1 MSGQITGIFLHSF
14 MITLFVF
21 AMMVLTDFINVVS
34 AGKAKEWVSG
44 GKFRQYSVASLLGVS
59 PGCTGAFMNVTLYSH
74 SFIGFGALAAGMIAT
89 SGDESFVMLALFP
102 GRALLLFLLLFIV
115 GLASAPLIDWLAV
128 KLNIGYCEECRVKLI
143 HDDVK
148 ERYFRNIGDIRSEL
162 GQFNF
167 AKYLLLFIVA
177 FLLILF
183 VFQILGEPGWG
194 WERVTMVILLSVLI
208 IIVLASSEHY
218 IEEHI
223 WRHIIIKH
231 IWRVFLWTLGAL
243 LFIKIGL
250 VYLDMNSFVRGNPAL
265 MILVAALIG
274 LIPESGPHLL
284 FVTMFANGVI
294 PFSVLLTSSIVQD
307 GHGMLPMLSVSLKY
321 SIYVKLFNLVIGL
334 ILGYV
339 FLLFGL

>member
-1 MSGQITGIFLHSF
+1 MSGQIVDVFLDSF
-14 MITLFVF
+14 VITLFVF
-21 AMMVLTDFINVVS
+21 AMMVLTDFVNVVS

-74 SFIGFGALAAGMIAT
+74 GFIGFGALAAGMIAT
-89 SGDESFVMLALFP
+89 SGDESFVMLTLFP
-102 GRALLLFLLLFIV
+102 VKALLLFLLLFV
-115 GLASAPLIDWLAV
+115 VALVSAPVIDWLAA
-128 KLNIGYCEECRVKLI
+128 KLGISYCEECRVKLI
-143 HDDVK
+143 HNDVK
-148 ERYFRNIGDIRSEL
+148 QRYFRNIADIRTEL
-162 GQFNF
+162 GRFSF
-167 AKYLLLFIVA
+167 AKYLLLFIVI

-183 VFQILGEPGWG
+183 VFQVLGEPGWG

-208 IIVLASSEHY
+208 LIVLAASEHY
-218 IEEHI
+218 IEKHI

-231 IWRVFLWTLGAL
+231 LWRVFLWTLGAL

-265 MILVAALIG
+265 MILIAALIG

-294 PFSVLLTSSIVQD
+294 PLSVLLTSSIVQD
-307 GHGMLPMLSVSLKY
+307 GHGMLPMLSVSLKH
-321 SIYVKLFNLVIGL
+321 SIYIKLFNLVIGL
-334 ILGYV
+334 LFGYL